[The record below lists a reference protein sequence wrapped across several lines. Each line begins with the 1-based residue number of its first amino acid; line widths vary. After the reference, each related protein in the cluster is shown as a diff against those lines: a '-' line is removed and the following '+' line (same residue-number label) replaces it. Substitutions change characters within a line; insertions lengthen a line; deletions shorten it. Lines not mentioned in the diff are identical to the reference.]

1 MGFFGMANDV
11 EVAVLTAT
19 FDAKPGSEEALA
31 AALARYVV
39 MTRNEPGCR
48 NVDLVASATHGGRVL
63 VIEKWDGAELVQD
76 HLNSALMTEMAGE
89 VMPMLAS
96 KPDIDLY
103 DTISAHDLM

>member
-1 MGFFGMANDV
+1 MANDV

-19 FDAKPGSEEALA
+19 FDAKAGSEGALA
-31 AALARYVV
+31 GALARYVV
-39 MTRNEPGCR
+39 LTRNEPGCR

-63 VIEKWDGAELVQD
+63 VIEKWDSADLVQG
-76 HLNSALMTEMAGE
+76 HLDSPLMTEMASE
-89 VMPMLAS
+89 ILPMLAS